1 MASRKKSRKKRS
13 RRSAKSKTKASP
25 CPWIYS
31 LPHTERHPVVEN
43 MEFKECIHLV
53 LTIITDNGGRSRYFK
68 NEKAINVDCIEEKL
82 RRSQPLKTVDMAF
95 VARDRKKP
103 DPEASDLRTVLVEL
117 KMGVRN
123 VNNLRR
129 NDFEDKVRN
138 SIDILGN
145 EPQILQDYFFVFNDR
160 VRNQA
165 EHSLYRI
172 FNKPPMQLPY
182 KIVSLKELI
191 KSFFRD

>member
-13 RRSAKSKTKASP
+13 RGAAKSKTKASP

-31 LPHTERHPVVEN
+31 LPHTEKHPVVGNREL
-43 MEFKECIHLV
+43 KECLHLV
-53 LTIITDNGGRSRYFK
+53 SKIIQNEGGHSKRLQD
-68 NEKAINVDCIEEKL
+68 EKAINVDCVEKKL

-103 DPEASDLRTVLVEL
+103 DPEDSNLRTVLVEL
-117 KMGVRN
+117 KMRVRN

-129 NDFEDKVRN
+129 DDFENKVHN
-138 SIDILGN
+138 SKDILGN

-165 EHSLYRI
+165 KHSLYRI

-191 KSFFRD
+191 ESFFGD

>member
-1 MASRKKSRKKRS
+1 MASRKKIREKRS

-31 LPHTERHPVVEN
+31 LPHTEKHPVVGN
-43 MEFKECIHLV
+43 REFKECLHLV

-129 NDFEDKVRN
+129 DDFENKVHN
-138 SIDILGN
+138 SKDILGN

-165 EHSLYRI
+165 KHSLYRI

-191 KSFFRD
+191 ESFFGD

>member
-1 MASRKKSRKKRS
+1 
-13 RRSAKSKTKASP
+13 
-25 CPWIYS
+25 
-31 LPHTERHPVVEN
+31 
-43 MEFKECIHLV
+43 
-53 LTIITDNGGRSRYFK
+53 
-68 NEKAINVDCIEEKL
+68 
-82 RRSQPLKTVDMAF
+82 
-95 VARDRKKP
+95 
-103 DPEASDLRTVLVEL
+103 
-117 KMGVRN
+117 MGVRN
-123 VNNLRR
+123 VNNLGRD
-129 NDFEDKVRN
+129 DFENKVRN
-138 SIDILGN
+138 SKDILGN